1 MRSVTTAVLFSLL
14 LSSCASGGGPS
25 RTDGY
30 GALAAAVILGAGV
43 AVFAHSR

>member
-14 LSSCASGGGPS
+14 LSSCASNGPS

-43 AVFAHSR
+43 AVIAGTR